1 MILRISHSF
10 NNERPSGKLSF
21 NILYNVRTDMTIE
34 GKWKLD
40 TIYEQKKKLGLCY
53 KYREKFV
60 PNHQCNKKNLNI
72 INGANEEGDEFL
84 EVKKGN
90 GNEIIANKHQKD
102 EYDLSLNT
110 FVDSCA
116 HNTIRIK
123 KNYQNK
129 NLLIL
134 VDNNSTRNFIDKYVV
149 NEIIN
154 TIEKT
159 IVLVVTI
166 TNESVMM
173 CSVFCPRF

>member
-1 MILRISHSF
+1 M
-10 NNERPSGKLSF
+10 
-21 NILYNVRTDMTIE
+21 
-34 GKWKLD
+34 
-40 TIYEQKKKLGLCY
+40 
-53 KYREKFV
+53 
-60 PNHQCNKKNLNI
+60 
-72 INGANEEGDEFL
+72 NGANEEGDEFL
-84 EVKKGN
+84 EVKEGN
-90 GNEIIANKHQKD
+90 GNEIIANEHQED

-134 VDNNSTRNFIDKYVV
+134 VDNNSTRNFRDKYVV

-166 TNESVMM
+166 TNESVMR

>member
-1 MILRISHSF
+1 M
-10 NNERPSGKLSF
+10 
-21 NILYNVRTDMTIE
+21 
-34 GKWKLD
+34 
-40 TIYEQKKKLGLCY
+40 
-53 KYREKFV
+53 
-60 PNHQCNKKNLNI
+60 
-72 INGANEEGDEFL
+72 NGANEEGDEFL

-134 VDNNSTRNFIDKYVV
+134 VDNNSTRNFRDKYVV